1 MNIANRCRYGPHKIA
16 KILHRVLCQKTEIT
30 TSPSVQNGSHRGL
43 QVRPTSLRG
52 VSEQI
57 MTPTITLSPT
67 SATPDRNHTL
77 ETTPGLWST
86 TPAQLWTP
94 RSEKP
99 SLISM
104 TEPTVDP
111 MAKLESTGLRV
122 LLVEDNEINLKL
134 LVAYMRKLKLEHT
147 TATNGL
153 EALDTYK
160 ECEGKYDVIFMD
172 ISMPVMDGIEST
184 QHIRRFEREHSLPPV
199 ALIALTGAANPST
212 RQEAFSSGIDL
223 FLTKPVP
230 MKALKVM
237 LDDLKKNGRD
247 GLGLAGFD
255 GN

>member
-1 MNIANRCRYGPHKIA
+1 
-16 KILHRVLCQKTEIT
+16 
-30 TSPSVQNGSHRGL
+30 
-43 QVRPTSLRG
+43 
-52 VSEQI
+52 
-57 MTPTITLSPT
+57 MTPTTTFSPISITQDINRTQVT
-67 SATPDRNHTL
+67 S
-77 ETTPGLWST
+77 PGLWSNP
-86 TPAQLWTP
+86 PAQLWTP
-94 RSEKP
+94 VSEKQTFINTTVP
-99 SLISM
+99 MIDPIS
-104 TEPTVDP
+104 
-111 MAKLESTGLRV
+111 KLKSTGLRV

-172 ISMPVMDGIEST
+172 ISMPIMDGIEST
-184 QHIRRFEREHSLPPV
+184 QHIRRFERENSLPPV
-199 ALIALTGAANPST
+199 ALIALTGAANPNT

>member
-1 MNIANRCRYGPHKIA
+1 
-16 KILHRVLCQKTEIT
+16 
-30 TSPSVQNGSHRGL
+30 
-43 QVRPTSLRG
+43 
-52 VSEQI
+52 
-57 MTPTITLSPT
+57 MTPTFTHSP
-67 SATPDRNHTL
+67 SSIKDERSRQAVISPGL
-77 ETTPGLWST
+77 WSKEPPATPGLWNTKAEEVVSSVT
-86 TPAQLWTP
+86 TKPTANPIAQL
-94 RSEKP
+94 
-99 SLISM
+99 
-104 TEPTVDP
+104 
-111 MAKLESTGLRV
+111 ESNGLRV

-134 LVAYMRKLKLEHT
+134 LVAYMRKLKLDHS

-160 ECEGKYDVIFMD
+160 DCEGKYDVIFMD

-184 QHIRRFEREHSLPPV
+184 QHIRRFERENSLPPV
-199 ALIALTGAANPST
+199 ALIALTGAANPNT

-247 GLGLAGFD
+247 SLGLPGYD

>member
-1 MNIANRCRYGPHKIA
+1 M
-16 KILHRVLCQKTEIT
+16 V
-30 TSPSVQNGSHRGL
+30 
-43 QVRPTSLRG
+43 
-52 VSEQI
+52 
-57 MTPTITLSPT
+57 
-67 SATPDRNHTL
+67 
-77 ETTPGLWST
+77 
-86 TPAQLWTP
+86 AQL
-94 RSEKP
+94 
-99 SLISM
+99 
-104 TEPTVDP
+104 
-111 MAKLESTGLRV
+111 ESRGLRV

-134 LVAYMRKLKLEHT
+134 LVAYMRKLKLDHS

-160 ECEGKYDVIFMD
+160 DSDGKYDVIFMD

-184 QHIRRFEREHSLPPV
+184 QHIRRFERENSLPPV
-199 ALIALTGAANPST
+199 ALIALTGAANPNT

-247 GLGLAGFD
+247 SLGMAGFD